1 MQKDKFEI
9 FLEGEIVNL
18 VILNEKIAQNS
29 DWYSWL
35 NYKKNTELLQQ
46 GRFPNSKE
54 KQLEYFKKNIVKKKD
69 LKKNRIPNDKK
80 IQLGIVEKHN
90 NKLVGMVTLLDF
102 DYFNRC
108 CGISLIMDLRKKISN
123 RLKVFKESQDLMI
136 NHAFFK
142 MNFRRIYTI
151 AFSDNLCK
159 MTERVF
165 GFKREGILRE
175 HQFSNGKYVDS
186 YVLGL
191 LRSDWKK
198 NEV

>member
-1 MQKDKFEI
+1 MQKDKFDI
-9 FLEGEIVNL
+9 FLEGEVVNL
-18 VILNEKIAQNS
+18 VILNEKIAKNS

-54 KQLEYFKKNIVKKKD
+54 KQLEYFKNNIVKKKD
-69 LKKNRIPNDKK
+69 LKKNRVLNDKK

-90 NKLVGMVTLLDF
+90 NMLVGMVTLLDF

-136 NHAFFK
+136 DHAFFK
-142 MNFRRIYTI
+142 MNLRRIYTI

-165 GFKREGILRE
+165 GFKREGVLRE

-198 NEV
+198 

>member
-1 MQKDKFEI
+1 MQKDKFDI
-9 FLEGEIVNL
+9 FLEGEVVNL
-18 VILNEKIAQNS
+18 VILNEKIAKNS

-54 KQLEYFKKNIVKKKD
+54 KQLEYFRNNIVKKKD
-69 LKKNRIPNDKK
+69 LKKNRVLNDKK

-136 NHAFFK
+136 DHAFFK
-142 MNFRRIYTI
+142 MNLRRIYTI

-165 GFKREGILRE
+165 GFKREGVLRE

-198 NEV
+198 

>member
-1 MQKDKFEI
+1 MKKDKFDI
-9 FLEGEIVNL
+9 FLEGETVNL
-18 VILNEKIAQNS
+18 VILNDFIAKNS

-54 KQLEYFKKNIVKKKD
+54 KQLEYFKTQIVKKKD
-69 LKKNRIPNDKK
+69 LNKKKLPENQK
-80 IQLGIVEKHN
+80 IQLGIVVKEN
-90 NKLVGMVTLLDF
+90 NKLIGMVTLLDF

-123 RLKVFKESQDLMI
+123 RLKVFKESQDLII

-142 MNFRRIYTI
+142 MNLRRIYTI

-165 GFKREGILRE
+165 GFKREGVLRE

-198 NEV
+198 NED

>member
-1 MQKDKFEI
+1 MQKDKFDI
-9 FLEGEIVNL
+9 FLEGEVVNL
-18 VILNEKIAQNS
+18 VIINKKIAKNS

-54 KQLEYFKKNIVKKKD
+54 KQLEYFKNNIVKKKD
-69 LKKNRIPNDKK
+69 LKKNRVLNDKK

-90 NKLVGMVTLLDF
+90 NMLVGMVTLLDF

-142 MNFRRIYTI
+142 MNLRRIYTI

-165 GFKREGILRE
+165 GFKREGVLRE

-198 NEV
+198 

>member
-1 MQKDKFEI
+1 MQKDKFDI
-9 FLEGEIVNL
+9 FLEGEVVNL
-18 VILNEKIAQNS
+18 VILNEKIAKNS

-54 KQLEYFKKNIVKKKD
+54 KQLEYFKNNIVKKKD
-69 LKKNRIPNDKK
+69 LKKNRVLNDKK

-90 NKLVGMVTLLDF
+90 NMLVGMVTLLDF

-108 CGISLIMDLRKKISN
+108 CGIYLIMDLRKKISN

-142 MNFRRIYTI
+142 MNLRRIYTI

-165 GFKREGILRE
+165 GFKREGVLRE

-198 NEV
+198 

>member
-1 MQKDKFEI
+1 MQKDKFDI
-9 FLEGEIVNL
+9 FLEGEVVNL
-18 VILNEKIAQNS
+18 VILNEKIAKNS

-54 KQLEYFKKNIVKKKD
+54 KQLEYFKNNIVKKKD
-69 LKKNRIPNDKK
+69 LKKNRVLNDKK

-108 CGISLIMDLRKKISN
+108 CCIYLIMDLRKKISN

-142 MNFRRIYTI
+142 MNLRRIYTI

-165 GFKREGILRE
+165 GFKREGVLRE

-198 NEV
+198 